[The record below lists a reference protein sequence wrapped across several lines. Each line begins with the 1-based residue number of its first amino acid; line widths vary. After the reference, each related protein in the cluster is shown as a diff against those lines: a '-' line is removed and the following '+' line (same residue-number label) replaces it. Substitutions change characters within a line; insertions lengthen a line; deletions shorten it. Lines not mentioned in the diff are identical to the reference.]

1 MTVTIS
7 TVSGSQPEHVLAA
20 AAHAG
25 SSATTISQQID
36 AGKQNLAALKNGWEG
51 TASEAAVANA
61 ERTLVA
67 QQKISD
73 VLRALQSAL
82 SDGGSQL
89 SAIRTGIVDGVE
101 SLTQQ
106 GWQVADDGTVTVRP
120 GSPLD
125 VLAKLSPV
133 TDMQLR
139 QIAPASSVRLK
150 AMLAQFDGAD
160 RALADA
166 VHKATAGLDASAAP
180 AGAPNRTDNP
190 RPTGPKPEDGN
201 APAPDPG
208 PGAKPGGVD
217 GPGQVN
223 PGSPGP
229 TQKPAPGS
237 PQSALRTPAQ
247 PLSAPTPRPASGTTP
262 AQAGPS
268 NPGRNP
274 GAAPTRPA
282 STNAGSAPVQANTP
296 AQEPATR
303 SGPTSAPSGAGAPP
317 VGKGG
322 PASATASMPATS
334 APTRFDGNTTSSNAS
349 AAANGG
355 ARVFSA
361 FDGGA
366 GNVPTSWKHQ
376 IDHEGW
382 PVYVHVD
389 DGDEVEVDDDDW

>member
-7 TVSGSQPEHVLAA
+7 TVSGSQPEQVLAA

-25 SSATTISQQID
+25 NSATTVSQQID
-36 AGKQNLAALKNGWEG
+36 AGKQNLAALKSGWEG
-51 TASEAAVANA
+51 GASEAAVASA
-61 ERTLVA
+61 ERTLIE

-73 VLRALQSAL
+73 VLRQLQSAL

-89 SAIRTGIVDGVE
+89 SAIRSGIVDGVE

-106 GWQVADDGTVTVRP
+106 GWHVADDGTVTVRP

-125 VLAKLSPV
+125 QLAKLSPV
-133 TDMQLR
+133 TAMQLR
-139 QIAPASSVRLK
+139 QIAAASSVKLK

-166 VHKATAGLDASAAP
+166 VRKATAGLDASAAP
-180 AGAPNRTDNP
+180 AGPPNRSDNASP
-190 RPTGPKPEDGN
+190 SEPKPKDGN
-201 APAPDPG
+201 TTAPEPG

-217 GPGQVN
+217 GSGQTT
-223 PGSPGP
+223 PP

-237 PQSALRTPAQ
+237 PQSAPRTPAQ
-247 PLSAPTPRPASGTTP
+247 PPSAPTPRPASGTTP

-268 NPGRNP
+268 TPGRNP

-282 STNAGSAPVQANTP
+282 STNTGSAPVQANTP

-317 VGKGG
+317 VGRGG

-334 APTRFDGNTTSSNAS
+334 APTRFDGGTATATGTAS
-349 AAANGG
+349 AATSGG
-355 ARVFSA
+355 ERVFTA

-366 GNVPTSWKHQ
+366 GNLPDKHTYQ
-376 IDHEGW
+376 IGDDGW
-382 PVYVHVD
+382 PIHVWVD
-389 DGDEVEVDDDDW
+389 DGEEVDDDDW